1 MKLGQITVALAAL
14 LAGSASFAG
23 TISGSSN
30 VEFLAFD
37 GQKVKKSTALQA
49 NENQTHQVVVEVS
62 TIYRAGNDD
71 VFFESDPIV
80 LSFKGSQEN
89 LTISAPK
96 LASES
101 DVSKFKKSPQF
112 TLKTASGN
120 TIEYKQDYLKGSG
133 GFLPNANVVENLA
146 NYNAGDNVA
155 AVKSLASVSM
165 PAVIAT
171 SDKAAKGKV
180 VVQGEN
186 VAEQQLQ
193 YWFQQADK
201 ETQKR
206 FLDWAKKQ

>member
-37 GQKVKKSTALQA
+37 GQKVKKSTVLQA

-112 TLKTASGN
+112 TLKTASGS

-165 PAVIAT
+165 PAVLAT